1 MRLPRSG
8 RARGPGGNGSFLS
21 LVVGF
26 KWFLM
31 RRASRRA
38 MKGVRKTKANI
49 LQLGDGGDEKRRKC
63 LEWASALV

>member
-1 MRLPRSG
+1 MFIHMRLPRSG

-31 RRASRRA
+31 RRASRRV
-38 MKGVRKTKANI
+38 MKGVTKTKANI
-49 LQLGDGGDEKRRKC
+49 L
-63 LEWASALV
+63 